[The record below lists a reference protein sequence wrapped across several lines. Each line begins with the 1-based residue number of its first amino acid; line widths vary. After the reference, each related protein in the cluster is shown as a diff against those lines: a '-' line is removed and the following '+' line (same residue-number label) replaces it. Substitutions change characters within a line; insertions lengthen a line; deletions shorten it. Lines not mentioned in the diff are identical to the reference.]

1 MEEIKNINAR
11 INISTT
17 LNTLLV
23 IQKMMEA
30 KSPGHE
36 LLGMVK
42 ERISEMEETYAH
54 FQALTRDLSVSR
66 QRNYDLELM
75 VQQLTLELK
84 AEKRLSNELAK
95 GI

>member
-1 MEEIKNINAR
+1 MEEIQNINAR

-30 KSPGHE
+30 KSPNHE

-42 ERISEMEETYAH
+42 ERISEMEETYSH
-54 FQALTRDLSVSR
+54 FQTLTRELSVSR

-84 AEKRLSNELAK
+84 AEKRFSNELMK
-95 GI
+95 GL

>member
-17 LNTLLV
+17 LNTLL
-23 IQKMMEA
+23 ILQKTIES
-30 KSPGHE
+30 KNPKHE
-36 LLGMVK
+36 FLPMIK
-42 ERISEMEETYAH
+42 ERIIELEETYAH
-54 FQALTRDLSVSR
+54 FQTLSRDLSVSR

-84 AEKRLSNELAK
+84 AEKRLSNELMK

>member
-1 MEEIKNINAR
+1 MEEIQNINAR

-30 KSPGHE
+30 KSPNHE

-42 ERISEMEETYAH
+42 ERISEMEETYSH
-54 FQALTRDLSVSR
+54 FQTLTRELSVSR

-95 GI
+95 GL